1 MRDMKSAVV
10 TGAGRGLGRNIA
22 RELARKG
29 YAVLCTDI
37 DGDGAAESARLAGN
51 GAWSMKQD
59 VRDAE
64 SHRRVAVEAAKQ
76 APLGVWVNN
85 AGVLKTGLAWEID
98 EAEVRRHVDV
108 NVLGVIWGSRAAVDA
123 MSAGGGHI
131 INIASMSSL
140 VPAPGLAV
148 YGGTKHAVLGF
159 SLSLQGDL
167 DGAGVPIKVSA
178 PCPDAID
185 TDLVRENETDEQAAI
200 LFSAKKLLDADE
212 IARRVVALVDRPELA
227 PIYPR
232 GRGMLAQV
240 LRPFPGVGLRL
251 LRQFVRAGE
260 RNRRK
265 ATT

>member
-1 MRDMKSAVV
+1 MRHMKSAVV

-37 DGDGAAESARLAGN
+37 DGAAAEESARLAGN

-59 VRDAE
+59 VRDAQ
-64 SHRRVAVEAAKQ
+64 SHRLVAAAAVAK
-76 APLGVWVNN
+76 APLAVWVNN
-85 AGVLKTGLAWEID
+85 AGVLKTGLVWEISEED
-98 EAEVRRHVDV
+98 VRRHVDV

-123 MSAGGGHI
+123 MSGGGHI

-185 TDLVRENETDEQAAI
+185 TDLVRENKTDEQAAI

-212 IARRVVALVDRPELA
+212 IARRVAALVDRPELA

-240 LRPFPGVGLRL
+240 LRPFPGVGLKL

-265 ATT
+265 ATS